1 MASGM
6 VRAAISSFVTE
17 SKSSKGSDRWKMA
30 KKEVTDFLQEL
41 SDYIRLTEFDS
52 FAEALLQ
59 LLEKHL
65 DTAYAGCIR
74 SRSVLKE
81 KAWIEV
87 H

>member
-1 MASGM
+1 MLQILLSCGM

-17 SKSSKGSDRWKMA
+17 SKFRKIA

-41 SDYIRLTEFDS
+41 SDDIRQTEFDG

-65 DTAYAGCIR
+65 DM
-74 SRSVLKE
+74 
-81 KAWIEV
+81 
-87 H
+87 